1 MMLMTDMACTPK
13 LLTVPYHEAM
23 LTVRITLVSTDK
35 SFRPWAEKY
44 AQNEEAFF
52 SDFSKVYA
60 KLLENGVPTEVRF
73 VQHMDVVSLLIR
85 MPAAELE
92 VRPAHSQ
99 DNRRTRGLDQ
109 CDCHGFHARRQ
120 ALCAIF

>member
-1 MMLMTDMACTPK
+1 
-13 LLTVPYHEAM
+13 M
-23 LTVRITLVSTDK
+23 LTVRVDSVSTDK

-44 AQNEEAFF
+44 AQNEETFF
-52 SDFSKVYA
+52 SDFSKVFS

-73 VQHMDVVSLLIR
+73 ITRKDALSLLK
-85 MPAAELE
+85 PELVAELE
-92 VRPAHSQ
+92 VWSPHSQ
-99 DNRRTRGLDQ
+99 DNRRTRGLDE